1 VLHAPAT
8 RLGAARSRRR
18 IREGGERHADAQAG
32 HSGVACPH
40 AVAVLLRVTD
50 ARFKVRAA
58 LVGLGRPRLRDAIAG
73 LVTGLFSI
81 PEGMAYASIGGFN
94 PVAGLY
100 SGMLSTVVGAV
111 FARTVLMV
119 TTLTSALALSSRSV
133 LTAAGLDPGD
143 PANVAALALIVGAVM
158 LSFGLLKF
166 GALMNFVSNA
176 VMTGFTTGIAVQIIA
191 GVIFDATGYKPESH
205 NTIRKFIEA
214 FANVGAWQL
223 APCLVAVAT
232 VAEWAVFHLIK
243 RLSSFAT
250 LIALVVVTVAVTAL
264 HVEVETVGDIAS
276 IPNALPPLVLPNI
289 DAIPGLLGG
298 GLAVALVGLA
308 QAAGISAAVPNPDG
322 SRSNT
327 SRDFSAQ
334 GLANLAGG
342 FFGGLPT
349 GGSLSRTGVAVSAG
363 AQTRWAAI
371 FAGIWLTVLVVLAGS
386 LAELIPMPLIG
397 GLMLVIG
404 AELVAGRWAD
414 VMLVLR
420 TAPLSALAML
430 ITFVATTELPLHQ
443 AILIGAI
450 TSLVLY
456 CVKASQS
463 ARLVALRPS
472 PDGGWDRADVPD
484 TCPSNEVTVLHYA
497 GVGLFAEVPRI
508 DELWPKVADSTNA
521 VVVLSLGTLPDV
533 PSSKVIRAIRKWATD
548 LEANGG
554 RMYIAGVSPA
564 VRKVL
569 DRGGLADV
577 LGADGILLA
586 TTRIF
591 GGLDDAVAR
600 GRQWIADKSENR
612 PEPLAE

>member
-1 VLHAPAT
+1 ML
-8 RLGAARSRRR
+8 S
-18 IREGGERHADAQAG
+18 
-32 HSGVACPH
+32 
-40 AVAVLLRVTD
+40 RVTD
-50 ARFKVRAA
+50 ALSKVRGA
-58 LVGLGRPRLRDAIAG
+58 LGGLGRPRLRDAIAG

-100 SGMLSTVVGAV
+100 SGMLSTIVGSV

-133 LTAAGLDPGD
+133 LTAAGLDPAD
-143 PANVAALALIVGAVM
+143 PANVAALALIVGVVM
-158 LSFGLLKF
+158 LLFGLLKF
-166 GALMNFVSNA
+166 GAIMNFVSNA

-214 FANVGAWQL
+214 FANVGSWQS
-223 APCLVAVAT
+223 APCLVALAT
-232 VAEWAVFHLIK
+232 VAVWAVFHLVK
-243 RLSSFAT
+243 RLSAFAT

-264 HVEVETVGDIAS
+264 HVDVETVGDIAS
-276 IPNALPPLVLPNI
+276 IPNALPPFVLPNF
-289 DAIPGLLGG
+289 DVIPGLLGG

-322 SRSNT
+322 SRPNT
-327 SRDFSAQ
+327 SRDFTAQ
-334 GLANLAGG
+334 GVANLAGG
-342 FFGGLPT
+342 FFGALPT
-349 GGSLSRTGVAVSAG
+349 GGSLSRTGVATSAG
-363 AQTRWAAI
+363 AQTRWAGI
-371 FAGIWLTVLVVLAGS
+371 FAGIWLTLLVVLAGS

-414 VMLVLR
+414 IVLVVR
-420 TAPLSALAML
+420 TAPLSAVAML
-430 ITFVATTELPLHQ
+430 ITFVATTELPLHE

-463 ARLVALRPS
+463 ARLVALRPN
-472 PDGGWDRADVPD
+472 PDGGWDRAEVPD
-484 TCPSNEVTVLHYA
+484 TCPNNEVTVLHYA

-508 DELWPKVADSTNA
+508 DELWPKVAKSCNA
-521 VVVLSLGTLPDV
+521 VVVLSMGTLPDV
-533 PSSKVIRAIRKWATD
+533 PSSKVIRAIRKWATE

-564 VRKVL
+564 VEKVL
-569 DRGGLADV
+569 DRGGLAEL
-577 LGADGILLA
+577 LGDDGIVPA

-591 GGLDDAVAR
+591 GALDDALAR
-600 GRQWIADKSENR
+600 GRQWISER
-612 PEPLAE
+612 SDGSPEQRSD